1 MREHDARGNGGG
13 FCTIRSLP
21 SACRRRVAP
30 LLVQF
35 PPFAGGDVAVRGDVG
50 TTAPGLVCRSHV
62 NPLLRALT
70 GYFARKPAIPCL
82 GGAAHAHISGLT
94 CALAGPG
101 ADQRT
106 RVRASAHPRSSF
118 ACNSIE

>member
-1 MREHDARGNGGG
+1 MTPGVMVGG
-13 FCTIRSLP
+13 FAPLG
-21 SACRRRVAP
+21 AFLRRVAP